1 MLPLLINLK
10 MFGNGEPIETMS
22 YPISKARKILYDAIS
37 AQVSANIYD
46 SIAPDDAEVPF
57 IVMDTFNVQPGSK
70 CGYNVVCRFSIYDQ
84 FIKQGGLL
92 RSDDIGLK
100 LLAIC
105 ESVGLDVTIT
115 TSGNRTFNRANYRQQ
130 FQVTINT

>member
-1 MLPLLINLK
+1 M
-10 MFGNGEPIETMS
+10 T
-22 YPISKARKILYDAIS
+22 YPISVARKILYDAVKAAIS
-37 AQVSANIYD
+37 NIEIYD

-115 TSGNRTFNRANYRQQ
+115 TSGVRTFNRANYRQQ
-130 FQVTINT
+130 FQVTIQT